1 MDILIIIIGLFM
13 AALGFLAKAYPNL
26 IAGYNTMPR
35 DKKKNVDIEGLSTL
49 IRNGLAITGLT
60 IIVSYFFF

>member
-1 MDILIIIIGLFM
+1 
-13 AALGFLAKAYPNL
+13 
-26 IAGYNTMPR
+26 MPR